1 MSANIT
7 RVNQEFDKEIVDIVD
22 YVFDYEITSDL
33 AYETAWSS
41 LIDTLGC
48 GLE

>member
-22 YVFDYEITSDL
+22 YVFDYEIISDL
-33 AYETAWSS
+33 A
-41 LIDTLGC
+41 
-48 GLE
+48 

>member
-22 YVFDYEITSDL
+22 YVVDYEVTSDL
-33 AYETAWSS
+33 A
-41 LIDTLGC
+41 
-48 GLE
+48 